1 MLPDLRVRQR
11 DYLLE
16 FARSISGEL
25 DLATVLARIARV
37 AAEVLAGHAC
47 LIALRE
53 ESGGWR
59 IASSY
64 GVTPDFLKNL
74 SPLLS
79 DIPDLGDPA
88 RFALPEI
95 NRRLQRITQAAS
107 MGLLTGVGL
116 PLIARREVVGVI
128 FVFRSYQGV
137 FSAEDRALLQSF
149 ADQAAIA
156 VHNARLYTQV
166 TQQKQHLDAVLE
178 SAADGIFILD
188 PKLHFERFNRSCSRI
203 TGFPAEEVIGRPH
216 SEIIRWKRREPGMS
230 LEEAELGGW
239 PLSEPAALYVE
250 GELITRQG
258 NTISVGITYA
268 PTLSSEARLLGI
280 VASVRDIT
288 KFRQAEEVKSTF
300 ISIVSHELRTPVALI
315 KGYVGTL
322 RREDAH
328 WDPAVVRDSLEVIEE
343 ESDRLAKLIDDLL
356 DASRLQAG
364 AMTLNRTEVALDHLS
379 AQLAERFR
387 TQSEQHTFE
396 VEFPKD
402 FPIITG
408 DEERL
413 TQVLSNLLSNAVKYS
428 PEGGKVTISGE
439 RRTES
444 VVVSVADEGPGL
456 APEDV
461 PRVFDRFY
469 RSADAARKTQGAG
482 LGLYLA
488 KAVVEAHGGRI
499 WVDDRVKRGARI
511 CFSLPLPEPQR
522 SQDQTHDPNTRPSSL
537 PSL

>member
-16 FARSISGEL
+16 FARSITEEL
-25 DLATVLARIARV
+25 DLATVLARIVRV
-37 AAEVLAGHAC
+37 SAEMLAGHAG

-53 ESGGWR
+53 EGGWR
-59 IASSY
+59 IASDY
-64 GVTPDFLKNL
+64 GINPGFLKHL
-74 SPLLS
+74 IPLLS
-79 DIPDLGDPA
+79 DIPDHGDPA

-128 FVFRSYQGV
+128 FVFRSYQGH
-137 FSAEDRALLQSF
+137 FSPEDRALLQSF

-166 TQQKQHLDAVLE
+166 SQQKQHLDAILE
-178 SAADGIFILD
+178 SSADGIFLLD
-188 PKLHFERFNRSCSRI
+188 PNNRFLRFNRSCSRI
-203 TGFPAEEVIGRPH
+203 TGYPSEEVIGRSH

-230 LEEAELGGW
+230 FEEAEVGGW
-239 PLSEPAALYVE
+239 PLSEQATLYIE
-250 GELITRQG
+250 GELEARDGSAIP
-258 NTISVGITYA
+258 VGITYA
-268 PTLSSEARLLGI
+268 PTLSADGRLMSI
-280 VASVRDIT
+280 VANMRDIT
-288 KFRQAEEVKSTF
+288 KFREAEEVKSTF

-322 RREDAH
+322 RREDAQ
-328 WDPAVVRDSLEVIEE
+328 WDPLVVRDSLAVIEE
-343 ESDRLAKLIDDLL
+343 EADHLASLIDDLL

-364 AMTLNRTEVALDHLS
+364 ALSLNRTEVSLDRL
-379 AQLAERFR
+379 ATRLAERFR
-387 TQSEQHTFE
+387 TQSERHTFQ
-396 VEFPKD
+396 VAFPPD
-402 FPIITG
+402 FPVVIG
-408 DEERL
+408 DEDRL
-413 TQVLSNLLSNAVKYS
+413 GQVVSNLLSNAVKYS
-428 PEGGKVTISGE
+428 PDGGRVVISGE
-439 RRTES
+439 VRQDE
-444 VVVSVADEGPGL
+444 VVVSVTDEGPGL

-469 RSADAARKTQGAG
+469 RSPENARKTKGAG

-499 WVDDRVKRGARI
+499 WVDDRAKHGARI
-511 CFSLPLPEPQR
+511 RFSLPLAA
-522 SQDQTHDPNTRPSSL
+522 S
-537 PSL
+537 